1 MYTSKVFSYYPE
13 YHPPLA
19 VKGADAVKGQ
29 TPSFCSSWRLDFVVF
44 LWYILAKGRVFP
56 EEEQAVSL
64 EAGMIHE
71 KRSCA
76 GVGKQKALC

>member
-1 MYTSKVFSYYPE
+1 M
-13 YHPPLA
+13 
-19 VKGADAVKGQ
+19 
-29 TPSFCSSWRLDFVVF
+29 VF